1 MAGGLGTRLFPI
13 TNLYSKQ
20 LVPVYDKPLIIYP
33 ISTLML
39 AGIRQILIICNES
52 DLKLFERLLGDG
64 NQLGIEID
72 YAIQQK
78 PGGIAEAFI
87 IAEKFISGEPVCL
100 ILGDNIFYGQGLGSD
115 LAKFKTVEG
124 CQLFAYH
131 VQNPSDYGVI
141 ELSDNGEILTIEEK
155 PKFPR
160 SKLAVTGLYFYDG
173 NVTELVKDLAPS
185 NRGELEITD
194 LNNVYLSNGLLNCE
208 VLKRGIAWL
217 DTGTF
222 EGIYSATS
230 FVRAIEQRQGFKIA
244 CLEEIAWRMGWISSE
259 QLNNLVKSITQAELK
274 EYLSNLV
281 KN

>member
-39 AGIRQILIICNES
+39 AGIRQILIICNET